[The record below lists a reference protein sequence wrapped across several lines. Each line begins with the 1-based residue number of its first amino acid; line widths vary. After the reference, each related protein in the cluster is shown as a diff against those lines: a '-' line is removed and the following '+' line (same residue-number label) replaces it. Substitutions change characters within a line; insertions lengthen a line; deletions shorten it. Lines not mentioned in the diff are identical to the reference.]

1 MNKDIFYDIR
11 PYYDEELPDALK
23 RIAENEHFPAIVKF
37 LFPEE
42 NIKDF
47 TKKFLN
53 IKTINE
59 FQLEIMWK
67 AVYSIV
73 ESTSAGLQN
82 KGFEKLN
89 NKINYT
95 FIANHRDIVLDS
107 AILQILLT
115 DNNINTSEITFGSNL
130 MLSQFIVDLG
140 KVNKMFKIVRGGSL
154 KELFINS
161 LNVSNYIRYAITEKK
176 VSTWIA
182 QRNGRTK
189 DGSDRTES
197 AVLKMFAMSSKKDFV
212 KNLSELNITPVV
224 ISYEYEPC
232 DIQKTIEIYKSKTE
246 KYVKAPWEDLN
257 SIISGIRDYKGRIML
272 SVADTIT
279 EEELIIC
286 NDMHKVDKFSQLA
299 KIIDKRIYQNYKL
312 WETNYVAYDI
322 LFNTDIFAEQYSYDD
337 KLSFIQYVETKL
349 KNVEGNYQ
357 ELQEIFLKIY
367 ANPIINRINNL

>member
-1 MNKDIFYDIR
+1 M
-11 PYYDEELPDALK
+11 
-23 RIAENEHFPAIVKF
+23 
-37 LFPEE
+37 
-42 NIKDF
+42 
-47 TKKFLN
+47 
-53 IKTINE
+53 
-59 FQLEIMWK
+59 
-67 AVYSIV
+67 
-73 ESTSAGLQN
+73 
-82 KGFEKLN
+82 
-89 NKINYT
+89 
-95 FIANHRDIVLDS
+95 LDS